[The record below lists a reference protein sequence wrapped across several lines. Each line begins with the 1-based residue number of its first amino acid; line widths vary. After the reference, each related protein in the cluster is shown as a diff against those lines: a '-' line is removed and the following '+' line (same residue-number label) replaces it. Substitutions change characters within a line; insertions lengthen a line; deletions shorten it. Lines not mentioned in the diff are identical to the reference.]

1 MNCRSWSFVDL
12 HSGHRFVF
20 LCLSWRVM
28 TCVQGLTLNE
38 PGSVPGLGPFRC
50 TLQMGYLRKVHQ
62 ASFISSIDLVL
73 GFVAP
78 GAAPKPTVPKVNLRL
93 HTSSECPCQS
103 THAWCELLMLSV
115 WPVLTSM
122 INVAMLLHLQPFLS
136 GAQTPSPL
144 WSFGLRQPMTDLLLE
159 SSDRQPLVL
168 HGLATNN
175 NIHMYFV
182 WAYCKYTRATQ

>member
-50 TLQMGYLRKVHQ
+50 TLEMGYLRKVHQ

-93 HTSSECPCQS
+93 HTSSACPVK
-103 THAWCELLMLSV
+103 ALMPGVSFSCSKVACIDINDKRHYVTTFATVSFRGTNPFATVKLRPTTTNDRSAPRIL
-115 WPVLTSM
+115 WPAAACPARTCNQQQFPVLKDKYSY
-122 INVAMLLHLQPFLS
+122 VFCLS
-136 GAQTPSPL
+136 IL
-144 WSFGLRQPMTDLLLE
+144 
-159 SSDRQPLVL
+159 
-168 HGLATNN
+168 
-175 NIHMYFV
+175 
-182 WAYCKYTRATQ
+182 